1 MAIWRR
7 LKLTARGDPD
17 HDHVVAQI
25 VARLTGPPRRAVVLA
40 GDETHLNLLPHVR
53 VSWTLSFGSPFS
65 STARQP
71 RPQKGPADREPGA
84 TPGSQHARYRISCRT
99 KIIYQG
105 RTQLTAL
112 FAESGL
118 TRLPGLSGMTSAN
131 SAAWLMAMGANR
143 VRASRSLMHSKLC

>member
-1 MAIWRR
+1 VAIWRR

-84 TPGSQHARYRISCRT
+84 SPGPPACPPPGILGHQDHLRGRRSAHRT
-99 KIIYQG
+99 IRGIG
-105 RTQLTAL
+105 
-112 FAESGL
+112 SD
-118 TRLPGLSGMTSAN
+118 
-131 SAAWLMAMGANR
+131 
-143 VRASRSLMHSKLC
+143 